1 MSAATTALPLTRG
14 GSFLIEERA
23 PAEIFT
29 AEDLSEQHLAIA
41 RTVDEFWGR
50 EVEPNLAAIRRQE
63 RGVVRGVLQ
72 KAAAIGLTAI
82 GIPEEFGGMELD
94 LASEVIATEHL
105 GRDGSYSGWHSGH
118 TGIGTLPVLY
128 FGTEQQKRKYLPKL
142 ASMEML
148 GAYALTEPQAGSDA
162 LAARTRADLSSDGKF
177 YLLNG
182 QKMWITNGGEAD
194 LFTVFAKVGGE
205 HFTAFLVERGFGVK
219 SGAEEQKMGLKGSS
233 TTALYF
239 DSVPVPVEN
248 VLGEIGRGHVIALNV
263 LNVGRLKLGAGAL
276 GAAKSI
282 HAVSL
287 AYARERKAFGSAI
300 AEFGAIRHK
309 VAEMA
314 IRMFAAESMIWRVVG
329 QVESRL
335 EEFSWSLPDAS
346 QTMLQA
352 VEEYAAECS
361 MVKVYA
367 SEMLGY
373 VADEGVQIH
382 GGYGYHQDYA
392 VERAYRD
399 ARIHRIFE
407 GTNEINRLVICNML
421 LKRAARGQLALMPA
435 ARKLQTE
442 LISEEASGQPVGEGE
457 NLLVANAKKIGLLA
471 LGFAYEKYSGSLEK
485 QQEVLMN
492 IADIVT
498 ATFAMESVLLRTQ
511 KLAAVGRDTV
521 AGAMCSVFLRD
532 AMARIELAARNV
544 LGACSEG
551 EALRT
556 NLAPLRRLANY
567 EPVDAVGLRRQV
579 AGRLLAR
586 ERYAV

>member
-1 MSAATTALPLTRG
+1 MSAASVVLPLTRG
-14 GSFLIEERA
+14 GLFLIEERA

-29 AEDLSEQHLAIA
+29 VEDLSDQHLAVG

-50 EVEPNLAAIRRQE
+50 EVEPNLPAIRRQE
-63 RGVVRGVLQ
+63 PGVVREVLQ

-82 GIPEEFGGMELD
+82 GIPEDFGGMELD

-162 LAARTRADLSSDGKF
+162 LAARTRADLSPDGKF

-182 QKMWITNGGEAD
+182 QKMWITNGGNAD
-194 LFTVFAKVGGE
+194 LFTVFAKVAGE

-219 SGAEEQKMGLKGSS
+219 SGAEEHKMGLKGSS

-239 DSVPVPVEN
+239 DNVPVPIEN
-248 VLGEIGRGHVIALNV
+248 VLGEIGRGHIIALNV

-276 GAAKSI
+276 GSAKSI
-282 HAVSL
+282 LAESL
-287 AYARERKAFGSAI
+287 AYAKERKAFGSAI

-309 VAEMA
+309 LAEMA
-314 IRMFAAESMIWRVVG
+314 IRIFAAESIMWRVVG
-329 QVESRL
+329 QIESRL
-335 EEFSWSLPDAS
+335 EEFSWSRPDAS
-346 QTMLQA
+346 QIMLRA

-361 MVKVYA
+361 MVKVHA

-399 ARIHRIFE
+399 ARISRIYE
-407 GTNEINRLVICNML
+407 GTNEINRLVTTGML
-421 LKRAARGQLALMPA
+421 LRRAARGQLTLLPA
-435 ARKLQTE
+435 VERVMAE
-442 LISEEASGQPVGEGE
+442 ISG
-457 NLLVANAKKIGLLA
+457 
-471 LGFAYEKYSGSLEK
+471 
-485 QQEVLMN
+485 
-492 IADIVT
+492 
-498 ATFAMESVLLRTQ
+498 
-511 KLAAVGRDTV
+511 
-521 AGAMCSVFLRD
+521 
-532 AMARIELAARNV
+532 
-544 LGACSEG
+544 
-551 EALRT
+551 
-556 NLAPLRRLANY
+556 
-567 EPVDAVGLRRQV
+567 
-579 AGRLLAR
+579 
-586 ERYAV
+586 

>member
-1 MSAATTALPLTRG
+1 MSAAGVVLPLTRG
-14 GSFLIEERA
+14 GSFLIEKRA

-29 AEDLSEQHLAIA
+29 AEDLNEQHLAIA

-63 RGVVRGVLQ
+63 PGVVRGVLQ
-72 KAAAIGLTAI
+72 KAAAIGLTGI

-94 LASEVIATEHL
+94 LASEVIATEYL

-142 ASMEML
+142 ANMEML

-162 LAARTRADLSSDGKF
+162 LAARTRADLSPDGKF

-219 SGAEEQKMGLKGSS
+219 SGAEEHKMGLKGSS

-239 DSVPVPVEN
+239 DNVPVPVEN
-248 VLGEIGRGHVIALNV
+248 VLGEIGRGHIIALNV

-282 HAVSL
+282 LALAL
-287 AYARERKAFGSAI
+287 AYARQRKAFGSAI

-309 VAEMA
+309 LAEMA
-314 IRMFAAESMIWRVVG
+314 IRMYAAESMIWRVVG
-329 QVESRL
+329 QIESRL
-335 EEFSWSLPDAS
+335 EDFSWSRPEAS
-346 QTMLQA
+346 QSMLRA
-352 VEEYAAECS
+352 VEEYATECS

-373 VADEGVQIH
+373 VADEGVQTH

-407 GTNEINRLVICNML
+407 GTNEINRLVICGML
-421 LKRAARGQLALMPA
+421 LKRAGRGQLALTPA
-435 ARKLQTE
+435 IEKLRAEVGDSTDF
-442 LISEEASGQPVGEGE
+442 GQGGA
-457 NLLVANAKKIGLLA
+457 NLLVVNAKKIGLFA
-471 LGFAYEKYSGSLEK
+471 LGLAQEKYSASLEG

-492 IADIVT
+492 IADILT
-498 ATFAMESVLLRTQ
+498 ETFAMESVLLRTQ
-511 KLAAVGRDTV
+511 KLVAGRDTV

-551 EALRT
+551 DVLRANTAL
-556 NLAPLRRLANY
+556 LRRLANY
-567 EPVDAVGLRRQV
+567 EPVDAVGLRRQI
-579 AGRLLAR
+579 AGRLLAS
-586 ERYAV
+586 ERYVV